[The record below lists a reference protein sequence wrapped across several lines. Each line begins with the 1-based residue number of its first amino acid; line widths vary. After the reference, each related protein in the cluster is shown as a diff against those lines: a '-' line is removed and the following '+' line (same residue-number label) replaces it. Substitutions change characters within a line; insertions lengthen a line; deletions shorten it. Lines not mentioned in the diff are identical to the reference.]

1 MDSLLEV
8 TGLTKHFRT
17 RTGTVR
23 AVDGVDLQVERGKTH
38 ALVGE
43 SGCGKTTIARTIL
56 RLIEPTLGRV
66 RFDGLDLQTLD
77 RRQLRQLRKRLQ
89 VVFQDPVGSL
99 NPRLTVGAIVGE
111 PLEIHEQLAPSERRS
126 RVFSLLED
134 VGLNRAHVSRY
145 PHQLS
150 GGQRQRV
157 GIARSL
163 AVSPEMIICDEPVS
177 ALDVSVRAQILELL
191 AKIQRDRGLAFLFI
205 SHDLSVVDQ
214 IADTVSVMYLGR
226 IVETGTRNQVFSYP
240 AHPYTMALLSAVPST
255 DRAAEKARTRIVLA
269 GDPPSYTPTG
279 CVFRTRCWKAQSICA
294 DQAPL
299 LTASARGQQVAC
311 HFPEHQFLP
320 ARRT

>member
-8 TGLTKHFRT
+8 KGLTKHFRV
-17 RTGTVR
+17 RSGTVR
-23 AVDGVDLQVERGKTH
+23 AVDGIDLRVERGKTH

-43 SGCGKTTIARTIL
+43 SGCGKTTIARAIM
-56 RLIEPTLGRV
+56 RLIEPTSGQV
-66 RFDGLDLQTLD
+66 QFDGLDVRALG
-77 RRQLRQLRKRLQ
+77 RRQLRRLRRRLQ

-99 NPRLTVGAIVGE
+99 NPRLTLGAIVGE
-111 PLEIHEQLAPSERRS
+111 PLEIHERLATSERRR
-126 RVFSLLED
+126 RVVSLLED

-157 GIARSL
+157 GIARAL

-177 ALDVSVRAQILELL
+177 ALDVSVRAQILDLL
-191 AKIQRDRGLAFLFI
+191 VKIQRDRGLAFLFI

-226 IVETGTRNQVFSYP
+226 TFESGSRDQVFRAP
-240 AHPYTMALLSAVPST
+240 AHPYTIALLSAVPSP
-255 DRAAEKARTRIVLA
+255 DRAAEKRRTRIVLA
-269 GDPPSYTPTG
+269 GDPPSEAPTG